1 MLASLGRWA
10 SRIELRT
17 AVLDSV
23 ILAVACAVTY
33 LLVARVAI
41 HIYTRSRADDLI
53 GALWAVLATI
63 FVCRDT
69 QRESMTAAVSRLAA
83 TAVSAVLCLIYL
95 SFLPFAVWG
104 LAVMIGA
111 SVLAVI
117 AIGRPGDAITA
128 AITTA
133 VILVAS
139 EVSPQHAWQQPILRL
154 ADTVVGAA
162 VGLAAAW
169 AGLRLSGPPSKEP
182 PGLLPPGQPGPP
194 RDSMAA

>member
-1 MLASLGRWA
+1 VASSVGGWA
-10 SRIELRT
+10 RRVKLRV

-23 ILAVACAVTY
+23 VLAVACAVTY
-33 LLVARVAI
+33 LLVARVAT
-41 HIYTRSRADDLI
+41 HIGTRSRADDLI

-63 FVCRDT
+63 FVCRET
-69 QRESMTAAVSRLAA
+69 QRESMKAAVSRLAA

-104 LAVMIGA
+104 LAVLIGA
-111 SVLAVI
+111 SVLAVTL
-117 AIGRPGDAITA
+117 IGRPGDAITA

-154 ADTVVGAA
+154 ADTVAGAA

-169 AGLRLSGPPSKEP
+169 AGLRLSGPRDET

>member
-1 MLASLGRWA
+1 VASSLGSWA
-10 SRIELRT
+10 RRIKLRV

-23 ILAVACAVTY
+23 VLAVACAVTY
-33 LLVARVAI
+33 LLVARVAT
-41 HIYTRSRADDLI
+41 HIDTRPRADDLI

-63 FVCRDT
+63 FVCRET
-69 QRESMTAAVSRLAA
+69 QRESMKAAVSRLAA
-83 TAVSAVLCLIYL
+83 TAVSAVLCLVYL
-95 SFLPFAVWG
+95 VFLPFAVWG
-104 LAVMIGA
+104 LAVLIGA
-111 SVLAVI
+111 SVLAVTL
-117 AIGRPGDAITA
+117 IGRPGDAITA

-169 AGLRLSGPPSKEP
+169 AGLRLSGPRDEDSRPARS
-182 PGLLPPGQPGPP
+182 GP
-194 RDSMAA
+194 

>member
-1 MLASLGRWA
+1 MLASLGSWA
-10 SRIELRT
+10 RRIKLRA

-69 QRESMTAAVSRLAA
+69 QRESMKAAVSRLAA
-83 TAVSAVLCLIYL
+83 TAVSAVLCLVYL
-95 SFLPFAVWG
+95 VFLPFAVWG

-111 SVLAVI
+111 SVLAVTL
-117 AIGRPGDAITA
+117 IGRPGDAITA

-139 EVSPQHAWQQPILRL
+139 EVSPQHAWQQPVLRL

-169 AGLRLSGPPSKEP
+169 AGLRLSGPPAEDSR
-182 PGLLPPGQPGPP
+182 QTRSGP
-194 RDSMAA
+194 